1 MKKNNVMNLIRD
13 TRKTLQPGPTRQK
26 DSPVITQHK
35 RWDPPSGSLQL
46 PHHSAGTMSM
56 EDKRS
61 PMKIS
66 RNTPEEPEEIG
77 GKKLDQVLCAQG
89 TTTTTRD
96 DADTS
101 VRRQIAPDNP
111 RHKKS

>member
-1 MKKNNVMNLIRD
+1 
-13 TRKTLQPGPTRQK
+13 
-26 DSPVITQHK
+26 
-35 RWDPPSGSLQL
+35 
-46 PHHSAGTMSM
+46 M

-89 TTTTTRD
+89 TTITAD
-96 DADTS
+96 DADIS
-101 VRRQIAPDNP
+101 VRGQIAPVANAQRYMPLVGPKAVKDPTDRIPFKRNLS
-111 RHKKS
+111 RLVVL